1 MDEFID
7 KWKKDPKFK
16 AKIKLGLYTLF
27 VVIVS
32 IFALSIRPDE
42 NLINTPTNDNLK
54 ENIQNKSTIE
64 IPDKYE
70 YKINIT
76 VNNNYYQYKGIKGN
90 EKETISKTID
100 NVTTNYLYQN
110 KNYYKEENKQYVLT
124 SKEEVYD
131 VIKYDYI
138 NLEIINQ
145 YLEKSKKENNIYRTY
160 LKDVMLGN
168 NSEEYI
174 TITIDNDEINIDYT
188 SLIKYFDETTEKYL
202 INIEIKEI
210 K

>member
-42 NLINTPTNDNLK
+42 NLTNTPTNDNLK

-131 VIKYDYI
+131 VIKYDCI